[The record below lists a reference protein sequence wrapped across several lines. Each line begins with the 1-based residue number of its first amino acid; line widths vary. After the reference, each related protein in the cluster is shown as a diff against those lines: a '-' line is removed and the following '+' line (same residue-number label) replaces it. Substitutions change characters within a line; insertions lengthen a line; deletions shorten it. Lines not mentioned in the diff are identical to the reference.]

1 LLSLYDGSNWNDLIQ
16 FTPSD
21 QIKNNQV
28 NHLAVSIQ
36 GNQILLMINNSVVN
50 SFEDSQL
57 SNGGAGLGLEITSAG
72 VDATVIFSNFY
83 VRAPKP

>member
-1 LLSLYDGSNWNDLIQ
+1 MFDGSNWDDLIT

-28 NHLAVSIQ
+28 NHLAVSMQ
-36 GNQILLMINNSVVN
+36 GDQILLMINNTVVN
-50 SFEDSQL
+50 SFEDSRL
-57 SNGGAGLGLEITSAG
+57 TSGGAGLGLEITSAG
-72 VDATVIFSNFY
+72 VDATVIFSNFD